1 MKGLS
6 FYDIRKINEANLKE
20 MKGRMQDHIK
30 KKIQEH
36 RMLKDQD
43 RVEHKRRELE
53 GLEDKQ
59 ADVLKQHKIDQ
70 LIKSEQKAELD
81 RNIAVFRHLNKEEKG
96 LRRELCDKQV
106 ELQFKER
113 YLRRVNIRQN
123 NYKAA
128 MKKEERDKFIG
139 NFAQAKNLIEKQM
152 KLGNFIRD

>member
-1 MKGLS
+1 MKYFDRYKTLRLNEKFLHISVANEAEDRAMDKEHIQLETRLELENTQGPKGSMKGLS

-53 GLEDKQ
+53 ALEDKQ

-70 LIKSEQKAELD
+70 LIKSEQKAELE
-81 RNIAVFRHLNKEEKG
+81 RNVAVFRHLNKEEKG

-106 ELQFKER
+106 EL
-113 YLRRVNIRQN
+113 
-123 NYKAA
+123 
-128 MKKEERDKFIG
+128 
-139 NFAQAKNLIEKQM
+139 
-152 KLGNFIRD
+152 